1 MSENTKD
8 TLEILNLNKD
18 IKERQQL
25 IHDYIAYGILDRHKV
40 IEKIRELQT
49 TDIDIT
55 AATATAQA
63 IRGIVILEYADDN
76 TLIEN
81 LKFQTDILEGKL
93 IEKTIKK
100 AVEEK

>member
-1 MSENTKD
+1 MSENIKE

-25 IHDYIAYGILDRHKV
+25 IQNYIACGVLDRHKA
-40 IEKIRELQT
+40 IEKIKELQT

-55 AATATAQA
+55 VATATAQ
-63 IRGIVILEYADDN
+63 IMCGTVILEYADDN

-81 LKFQTDILEGKL
+81 LQFQINILKGKL

-100 AVEEK
+100 VTEEK

>member
-25 IHDYIAYGILDRHKV
+25 IQDYIAYGILDRHKV
-40 IEKIRELQT
+40 IEKIKELQI
-49 TDIDIT
+49 TDSDIT
-55 AATATAQA
+55 AATATVQA
-63 IRGIVILEYADDN
+63 IRGTVILEYADNN

-81 LKFQTDILEGKL
+81 LQFQIDILEGKL

>member
-25 IHDYIAYGILDRHKV
+25 IQDYIAYGILDRHKV
-40 IEKIRELQT
+40 IEKIKELQI
-49 TDIDIT
+49 TDSDIT
-55 AATATAQA
+55 AATVTAQA
-63 IRGIVILEYADDN
+63 IRGTVILEYADNN

-81 LKFQTDILEGKL
+81 LQFQIDILEGKL

-100 AVEEK
+100 AVEDK